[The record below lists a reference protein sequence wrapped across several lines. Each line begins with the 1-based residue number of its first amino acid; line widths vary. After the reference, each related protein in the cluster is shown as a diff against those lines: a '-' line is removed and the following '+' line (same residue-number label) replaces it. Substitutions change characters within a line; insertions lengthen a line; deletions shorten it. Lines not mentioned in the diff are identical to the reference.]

1 MSLILYL
8 VIAILVMQGL
18 LTLLV
23 IALLSDSPK
32 AYRLLAKFEEYTH
45 QQFDRLQEQRRSD
58 KKLALAEKNALG
70 DPYRIPPE
78 GSYSVP
84 NAIAPEEKIQLVVD
98 HEGRVYV
105 GGQEYTLKADADL
118 VEEQLQNKCAALQ
131 EQLDR
136 DKPPEWSPGEVCP
149 YCLEGNIK
157 SLGMSKKN
165 QQRLVWTCDSCQAYW
180 ESPPHLSI
188 NGDTYNEMDYE

>member
-32 AYRLLAKFEEYTH
+32 TYRLLAKFEEYTH

-58 KKLALAEKNALG
+58 RKLALAEKNALG

-78 GSYSVP
+78 GSYNVP

-131 EQLDR
+131 EQAR
-136 DKPPEWSPGEVCP
+136 QG
-149 YCLEGNIK
+149 
-157 SLGMSKKN
+157 
-165 QQRLVWTCDSCQAYW
+165 QAARV
-180 ESPPHLSI
+180 EPRRGLPVLPR
-188 NGDTYNEMDYE
+188 